1 MSMKELFFTL
11 ADHAFAAV
19 RGNEVLL
26 LNLVGEITDFVR
38 FNHGQVRQPMSVRQA
53 QLRLTLI
60 DGRRRNEVALT
71 LAGDPAHDRQAVSTA
86 LQSLRDELPQF
97 PEDPYLLYSTEAT
110 RSDRSDVGRL
120 PSAAQ
125 AIEHVVD
132 AARGTDLV
140 GLLASGPVVRGFASS
155 IGAHHWHAVD
165 AFLLDWS
172 LFHSGDKAVKSAWSG
187 STWDRDELGRRVD
200 AARTQLAHLGK
211 PARTIE
217 PGEYRAYLAPAALDE
232 LLSMLN
238 WSGVS
243 EKAQR
248 TKQSCIQKLADG
260 EASFSPLLQVAEDT
274 AGGLAPAFD
283 EAGFTKPA
291 HVELVR
297 DGRHRGAM
305 VSPRTAAEYGIA
317 ANGADEDEGMVAM
330 AVAPG
335 ALRED
340 EALAALDTGLHVG
353 NLHYLNFSDRAHGR
367 VTGMTRF
374 ATFWVEGGRV
384 VAPVNVMRWDDT
396 LYRMLGDNLESL
408 TDRAHWILDSRT
420 YGHRSVQTSRVP
432 GALLRKMA
440 FTL

>member
-1 MSMKELFFTL
+1 MKELFFTL
-11 ADHAFAAV
+11 AGYAFGQL

-26 LNLVGEITDFVR
+26 ANFVGEVTDFVR
-38 FNHGQVRQPMSVRQA
+38 FNHGQVRQPTTVRQA

-60 DGRRRNEVALT
+60 EGRRRNEIALT
-71 LAGDPAHDRQAVSTA
+71 LTGDAVQDREGLPAA
-86 LQSLRDELPQF
+86 LQSLRNDLPHL
-97 PEDPYLLYSTEAT
+97 PDDPYLLYSTEAS
-110 RSDRSDVGRL
+110 RSERNDLGRL

-140 GLLASGPVVRGFASS
+140 GLLSSGPVLRGFASS
-155 IGAHHWHAVD
+155 LGARHWHAVD
-165 AFLLDWS
+165 SFLLDWS

-187 STWDRDELGRRVD
+187 STWDRNEL
-200 AARTQLAHLGK
+200 AAWVESARSQLAHLGK

-217 PGEYRAYLAPAALDE
+217 PGEYRAYLAPAAVDE

-248 TKQSCIQKLADG
+248 TKQSCIQRLVDG
-260 EASFSPLLQVAEDT
+260 EASFSPLVQILEDA

-291 HVELVR
+291 RVELVR
-297 DGRHRGAM
+297 DGRHVGSM
-305 VSPRTAAEYGIA
+305 VSPRTATEYDIP
-317 ANGADEDEGMVAM
+317 ANGADEDEGMTAM
-330 AVAPG
+330 SVAPG
-335 ALRED
+335 ALPE
-340 EALAALDTGLHVG
+340 EQALAALDTGLHVG

-396 LYRMLGDNLESL
+396 LYRMLGDNLEAL

>member
-1 MSMKELFFTL
+1 MKELFFTL
-11 ADHAFAAV
+11 ADHAFAAL

-26 LNLVGEITDFVR
+26 LNFVGEITDFVR
-38 FNHGQVRQPMSVRQA
+38 FNHGQVRQPMTVRQA

-60 DGRRRNEVALT
+60 EGRRRNEISLT
-71 LAGDPAHDRQAVSTA
+71 LTGTDAQDRQAVSA
-86 LQSLRDELPQF
+86 VLLSLREELPQL

-110 RSDRSDVGRL
+110 RSERTDAGGL
-120 PSAAQ
+120 PGAAH
-125 AIEHVVD
+125 AIGDVVD

-140 GLLASGPVVRGFASS
+140 GLLSSGPILRGFASS
-155 IGAHHWHAVD
+155 IGARHWHAVD
-165 AFLLDWS
+165 AFLFDWS

-187 STWDRDELGRRVD
+187 STWDRVELGRRIES
-200 AARTQLAHLGK
+200 ARTQLGHLAK

-217 PGEYRAYLAPAALDE
+217 PGEYRAYLAPAAVDE

-248 TKQSCIQKLADG
+248 TKQSCIQTLVDG
-260 EASFSPLLQVAEDT
+260 QASFSPLVQITEHT

-283 EAGFTKPA
+283 EAGFTRPA
-291 HVELVR
+291 HVDLVR
-297 DGRHRGAM
+297 DGRHRGSM
-305 VSPRTAAEYGIA
+305 VSPRTGAEYGIA
-317 ANGADEDEGMVAM
+317 ANGADEDEGMAAM
-330 AVAPG
+330 SVAPG
-335 ALRED
+335 TLSED
-340 EALAALDTGLHVG
+340 QALAALGTGLFIG
-353 NLHYLNFSDRAHGR
+353 NLHYLNFSDKAHGR

-374 ATFWVEGGRV
+374 ATFWVEGGQV
-384 VAPVNVMRWDDT
+384 IAPVNVMRWDDT
-396 LYRMLGDNLESL
+396 LYRMLGDNLEAL
-408 TDRAHWILDSRT
+408 TDRPHWILDSRT